1 LTLGEGEDHW
11 EKEVWGMKLFKT
23 SKGFTLLE
31 MLIAM
36 IILCVALL
44 GLGQMMLLSI
54 RGTSFGNKVTEATTF
69 AQDKMEELRTVDWN
83 NLEDGNDTIVGSQGI
98 QYRRTW
104 TVAPAGTMKTINLA
118 INWNDGHDHSVQI
131 TSVINN

>member
-1 LTLGEGEDHW
+1 
-11 EKEVWGMKLFKT
+11 MKLFKT

-36 IILCVALL
+36 TILSVALL

-83 NLEDGNDTIVGSQGI
+83 GLQDGNDTISGSQGI
-98 QYRRTW
+98 QYQRTW
-104 TVAPAGTMKTINLA
+104 TVVPAGTMKAINLA
-118 INWNDGHDHSVQI
+118 VNWNDGHDHSIQI
-131 TSVINN
+131 TSVITN

>member
-1 LTLGEGEDHW
+1 
-11 EKEVWGMKLFKT
+11 MKLFKT
-23 SKGFTLLE
+23 PKGFTLLE

-83 NLEDGNDTIVGSQGI
+83 NLEDGNDTIFGSQGI
-98 QYRRTW
+98 QYRRRW

>member
-1 LTLGEGEDHW
+1 
-11 EKEVWGMKLFKT
+11 MRRFNT

-36 IILCVALL
+36 TILSVALL
-44 GLGQMMLLSI
+44 GLAQMMLLSI

-83 NLEDGNDTIVGSQGI
+83 TLQDGNDVIGGSQGI
-98 QYRRTW
+98 QYQRAW
-104 TVAPAGTMKTINLA
+104 TVVPTGKMKTVDLGVS
-118 INWNDGHDHSVQI
+118 WDDGNNHLLRI
-131 TSVINN
+131 TSVITN

>member
-1 LTLGEGEDHW
+1 
-11 EKEVWGMKLFKT
+11 MKLFKT
-23 SKGFTLLE
+23 SRGFTLLE

-36 IILCVALL
+36 TILSVALL

-54 RGTSFGNKVTEATTF
+54 RGSSFGNKVTEATTF

-83 NLEDGNDTIVGSQGI
+83 TLQDGNDSIDGAQGI
-98 QYRRTW
+98 QYQRTW
-104 TVAPAGTMKTINLA
+104 AVVPAGTMKTINLA
-118 INWNDGHDHSVQI
+118 VNWNDGQNHAIRI

>member
-1 LTLGEGEDHW
+1 
-11 EKEVWGMKLFKT
+11 MKRLKT

-36 IILCVALL
+36 TILSVALL

-83 NLEDGNDTIVGSQGI
+83 ALQDGNDSISGSQGI
-98 QYRRTW
+98 QYQRSW
-104 TVAPAGTMKTINLA
+104 TVVPTGKMKTINLA
-118 INWNDGHDHSVQI
+118 VNWNDDFDHLIQI
-131 TSVINN
+131 TSVITN

>member
-1 LTLGEGEDHW
+1 
-11 EKEVWGMKLFKT
+11 MKLFNR

-36 IILCVALL
+36 TILSVALL

-54 RGTSFGNKVTEATTF
+54 GGASFGNKVTEATTF

-83 NLEDGNDTIVGSQGI
+83 GLQDGNDSIGGAQGI
-98 QYRRTW
+98 QYQRAW
-104 TVAPAGTMKTINLA
+104 TVVPTGKMKTVDLA
-118 INWNDGHDHSVQI
+118 VSWNDGNDHLLRI
-131 TSVINN
+131 TSVITN

>member
-1 LTLGEGEDHW
+1 
-11 EKEVWGMKLFKT
+11 MKLFNK

-36 IILCVALL
+36 TILSVALL

-54 RGTSFGNKVTEATTF
+54 GGASFGNKVTEATTF

-83 NLEDGNDTIVGSQGI
+83 GLQGGNDSIGGAQGI
-98 QYRRTW
+98 QYQRAW
-104 TVAPAGTMKTINLA
+104 TVVPTGKMKTVSLA
-118 INWNDGHDHSVQI
+118 VSWNDGNNHLLRI
-131 TSVINN
+131 TSVITN

>member
-1 LTLGEGEDHW
+1 
-11 EKEVWGMKLFKT
+11 MKLFKT

-54 RGTSFGNKVTEATTF
+54 TGTSFGNKVTEATTF

-104 TVAPAGTMKTINLA
+104 TVAPTGTMKTINLA
-118 INWNDGHDHSVQI
+118 IGWNDGHDHSVQI

>member
-1 LTLGEGEDHW
+1 
-11 EKEVWGMKLFKT
+11 MKLFKT

-36 IILCVALL
+36 TILSVALL

-83 NLEDGNDTIVGSQGI
+83 GLQDGNDTISGSQGI
-98 QYRRTW
+98 RYQRTW
-104 TVAPAGTMKTINLA
+104 TVAPTGTMKAINLA
-118 INWNDGHDHSVQI
+118 VNWNDGHDHSIQI
-131 TSVINN
+131 TSVITN

>member
-1 LTLGEGEDHW
+1 
-11 EKEVWGMKLFKT
+11 MKGIKR

-36 IILCVALL
+36 TILSVALL

-54 RGTSFGNKVTEATTF
+54 RGTSFGNKVTEATTL

-83 NLEDGNDTIVGSQGI
+83 TLQDGNDVVNGPQGI
-98 QYRRTW
+98 NYRRTW
-104 TVAPAGTMKTINLA
+104 GIVPTGTMKTVNLA
-118 INWNDGHDHSVQI
+118 VIWNDGNDHSIRI
-131 TSVINN
+131 TSVITN

>member
-1 LTLGEGEDHW
+1 
-11 EKEVWGMKLFKT
+11 MKLFKT
-23 SKGFTLLE
+23 RRGFTLLE

-36 IILCVALL
+36 VILSVALL

-83 NLEDGNDTIVGSQGI
+83 GLQNGNDAINGAQGI

-104 TVAPAGTMKTINLA
+104 AVVPAGTMKTINLA
-118 INWNDGHDHSVQI
+118 VNWNDGQDHTVQI
-131 TSVINN
+131 TSVINH